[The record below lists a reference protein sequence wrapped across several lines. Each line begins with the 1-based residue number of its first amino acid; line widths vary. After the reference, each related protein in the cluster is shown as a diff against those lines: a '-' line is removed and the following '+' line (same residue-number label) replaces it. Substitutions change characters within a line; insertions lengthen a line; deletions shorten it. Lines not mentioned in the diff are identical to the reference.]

1 MLVRSDK
8 EMCLGFPTTPAVT
21 AKNWKSWSCKH
32 QLVMCLTHAVH
43 NHNANAVFREWR
55 AYLSNS
61 SQETMGASQ
70 NSHGIE
76 PTYLQQRF
84 PKTYLKCIVIP
95 NSRWLNILDKDLTKT
110 ADELEEMI
118 SEDGKLFID
127 VICQQLVPVES
138 CL

>member
-1 MLVRSDK
+1 
-8 EMCLGFPTTPAVT
+8 
-21 AKNWKSWSCKH
+21 
-32 QLVMCLTHAVH
+32 
-43 NHNANAVFREWR
+43 
-55 AYLSNS
+55 
-61 SQETMGASQ
+61 MGASQ